1 MGLASASGP
10 SVQILGEEARLSLW
24 FIRLLRRMV
33 ALAVS
38 ANCCAL
44 NLTVRLIVAHFHCK
58 RFTTCSCLPHP
69 EPNGLIHV
77 TTSFVRDSFHATS
90 PNSQR

>member
-1 MGLASASGP
+1 MRCSGIYGRTRPSLGLR
-10 SVQILGEEARLSLW
+10 V
-24 FIRLLRRMV
+24 IRLLGRMV
-33 ALAVS
+33 AFAVA
-38 ANCCAL
+38 ANCCAV

-58 RFTTCSCLPHP
+58 RFTTCCRLLHP

-77 TTSFVRDSFHATS
+77 TTSFIRGNFHTAS

>member
-10 SVQILGEEARLSLW
+10 SVQILSEEVRLSLW
-24 FIRLLRRMV
+24 FIHLLRRMV

-38 ANCCAL
+38 ANGCAL

-58 RFTTCSCLPHP
+58 RFTTCPRLPHP
-69 EPNGLIHV
+69 KPNGLIHV
-77 TTSFVRDSFHATS
+77 TTSFIRGSFHAAS
-90 PNSQR
+90 PSS